1 MKARLALRISAICFI
16 LLGLLVLQ
24 VLWITPEILP
34 GADTSEEVITTA
46 RAWGDVNAT
55 IFVSFGIF
63 LIILSGIDNLIFIQR
78 VLFANTL
85 LTIPMLGIGIFHHV
99 YLNSGPPPPVFILVT
114 LSGLF
119 SLYGWKKGL

>member
-1 MKARLALRISAICFI
+1 MKARLALRISAICSI

-34 GADTSEEVITTA
+34 GADTSEDVITTA
-46 RAWGDVNAT
+46 RVWGDVNAT
-55 IFVSFGIF
+55 FFISFGIF

>member
-1 MKARLALRISAICFI
+1 MKARLALRISAICSI

-34 GADTSEEVITTA
+34 GADTSEDVITTA
-46 RAWGDVNAT
+46 RVWGDVNAT
-55 IFVSFGIF
+55 FFISFGIF
-63 LIILSGIDNLIFIQR
+63 LIILSGIDNLTFIQR

-99 YLNSGPPPPVFILVT
+99 YLNSGPPPPVLILVT

>member
-1 MKARLALRISAICFI
+1 MKARLALRISAICSI

-46 RAWGDVNAT
+46 RVWGDVNAT
-55 IFVSFGIF
+55 FFISFGIF
-63 LIILSGIDNLIFIQR
+63 LIILSGMDNLAFTQR

-85 LTIPMLGIGIFHHV
+85 LTIPMLGVGIFHHV
-99 YLNSGPPPPVFILVT
+99 YLNSGPPPPVFIL
-114 LSGLF
+114 LALAGLF

>member
-34 GADTSEEVITTA
+34 GADTSEDVITTA
-46 RAWGDVNAT
+46 RVWGDVNAT
-55 IFVSFGIF
+55 FFISFGVF
-63 LIILSGIDNLIFIQR
+63 LIILSGIDNLTFIQR

-85 LTIPMLGIGIFHHV
+85 LTIPLLGIGIFHHV